1 MIIINANDMNIQF
14 SVTEKGAIEV
24 PNCFIC

>member
-1 MIIINANDMNIQF
+1 MIIISANDMNIQF
-14 SVTEKGAIEV
+14 SIIEKGAIEV